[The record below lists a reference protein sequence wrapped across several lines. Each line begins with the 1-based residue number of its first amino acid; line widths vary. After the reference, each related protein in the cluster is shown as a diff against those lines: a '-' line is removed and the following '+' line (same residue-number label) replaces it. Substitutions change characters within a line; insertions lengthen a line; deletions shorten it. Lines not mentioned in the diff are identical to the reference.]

1 MEEVALRPIT
11 LSDTDNIVRW
21 RNSDAVRLNMC
32 DQGLLT
38 AEQHRNY
45 FHEFIETKRIAQY
58 IIEVGKKPIGTIF
71 QKLIDKDQAE
81 IGLFIGEDNYRGKGY
96 GTQALDILLS
106 IFLKEC
112 KQKLYLKVRKTNIPA
127 LKMYRKLGFELLS
140 EDGYIV
146 EMIKISENEI

>member
-1 MEEVALRPIT
+1 MEEVTLRPIT

-45 FHEFIETKRIAQY
+45 FHNFIETKRIVQY
-58 IIEVGKKPIGTIF
+58 IIKVGEKPIGTIF
-71 QKLIDKDQAE
+71 LKQIDKDQSE
-81 IGLFIGEDNYRGKGY
+81 IGLFIGEDNYRGKGF
-96 GTQALDILLS
+96 GTRALEILLCV
-106 IFLKEC
+106 FQKEC
-112 KQKLYLKVRKTNIPA
+112 KKKLYLKVRKTNIPA

-140 EDGYIV
+140 EDEYIV
-146 EMIKISENEI
+146 EMTKYW